1 MAIDATA
8 KTFPATPTYTGPSAT
23 PAPIGKSNLGKD
35 DFLKLLVTQLRN
47 QDPTSPLQPHEFA
60 AQLAQFSSVEQLTNL
75 NQQFQAQLAAVAG
88 ATLASQT
95 TLGASLMGRHVIAQ
109 ADMVEVSAAGTGHVV
124 VDVGAGGGTGT
135 LTLSD
140 DAGNRVGT
148 FALGELGGGHQTLA
162 LPAGVA
168 PGTYHYSLS
177 VTSAAGSDVP
187 VRTYTDGVVDGL
199 TFQNGK
205 PMLRLGALTVPL
217 DSVSEITSSTTTSS
231 QETTAQ

>member
-1 MAIDATA
+1 
-8 KTFPATPTYTGPSAT
+8 
-23 PAPIGKSNLGKD
+23 LGKD
-35 DFLKLLVTQLRN
+35 DFLKLLVAQLQN

-88 ATLASQT
+88 STLASQT
-95 TLGASLMGRHVIAQ
+95 TLGASLMGRHVVAKD
-109 ADMVEVSAAGTGHVV
+109 DMLEVSAAGKGRVV

-140 DAGNRVGT
+140 DAGNAVGT
-148 FALGELGGGHQTLA
+148 FALGELSGGHQTLA
-162 LPAGVA
+162 LPAGVP

-177 VTSAAGSDVP
+177 VKSAAGGDVP
-187 VRTYTDGVVDGL
+187 VTTYTDGVVDGL
-199 TFQNGK
+199 VFQGGK

-217 DSVSEITSSTTTSS
+217 DSIIEVTPSTTTTS